1 MIMNFIAFIICMAA
15 AIWQGCLGNI
25 GFVIAESALAL
36 LNLPF
41 AIKWIRDLFDKN

>member
-1 MIMNFIAFIICMAA
+1 MIMNLIAFIICVAA
-15 AIWQGCLGNI
+15 AIYHGYLGNM
-25 GFVIAESALAL
+25 GWVVIESALAL